1 MTHFPKS
8 LLVRVFSALVFCTL
22 IAAGGAYAKD
32 IEGDAN
38 KGSAATETASGTLK
52 TRQIAVEPATTPSD
66 ASPTKTSENAPAPE
80 AETTTSDEQPAAD
93 DSDDVTPALAKEPSQ
108 PAPKSERRPAYVY
121 VLRHAGTYSNG
132 YDHGYHH
139 YRPAHGYDGDDYES
153 AGYSHDRGYEHCD

>member
-52 TRQIAVEPATTPSD
+52 TRQIAVEPASRADPAD
-66 ASPTKTSENAPAPE
+66 AKTDEDLGEPAPAPE
-80 AETTTSDEQPAAD
+80 AATATPDKPAG
-93 DSDDVTPALAKEPSQ
+93 S
-108 PAPKSERRPAYVY
+108 R
-121 VLRHAGTYSNG
+121 
-132 YDHGYHH
+132 
-139 YRPAHGYDGDDYES
+139 
-153 AGYSHDRGYEHCD
+153 